1 MAIFYT
7 PPGYS
12 GQSELTASTGLT
24 VVEQGTWRFSQSGY
38 NDSAT
43 FGASLTGPSRGDPG
57 APTVDPGAGTLHLSA
72 QDWTIAEIGNQLTS
86 YTDGEVTYPASK
98 CRIQVTGQWKIVRQP
113 NSNSFNS
120 QGVIYSGRTE
130 TDEGNRDMG
139 EFLLNFTT
147 TPPVTYVIQGADVTG
162 GALNTFSS
170 HVFYCRITEAATTDN
185 SNREFQ
191 SNSIARPVWAYT
203 YTKSWQTD

>member
-1 MAIFYT
+1 M
-7 PPGYS
+7 
-12 GQSELTASTGLT
+12 
-24 VVEQGTWRFSQSGY
+24 
-38 NDSAT
+38 
-43 FGASLTGPSRGDPG
+43 
-57 APTVDPGAGTLHLSA
+57 
-72 QDWTIAEIGNQLTS
+72 
-86 YTDGEVTYPASK
+86 
-98 CRIQVTGQWKIVRQP
+98 
-113 NSNSFNS
+113 
-120 QGVIYSGRTE
+120 IYSGRTE